1 MSVSR
6 SVRGKVYLLKIY
18 ARFSTGGKMGKYAL
32 VVALL
37 VGLSDSAFARD
48 DGRYADNPLS
58 YWFEIAVCKIN
69 FAR

>member
-1 MSVSR
+1 
-6 SVRGKVYLLKIY
+6 
-18 ARFSTGGKMGKYAL
+18 MGKYAL

-58 YWFEIAVCKIN
+58 YWFDNRGMQNKFRALTEDPAGTSL
-69 FAR
+69 